1 MKENVASSTVFERGG
16 GLIHNID
23 ERKNPDNLGLCKVG
37 FLKHELK
44 QNGKNGEGG
53 DCLNFQ
59 LLYNIVTA

>member
-1 MKENVASSTVFERGG
+1 MKENVASSTVFERGGG

-53 DCLNFQ
+53 GGGG
-59 LLYNIVTA
+59 LLKFSTSI